1 MGERSVE
8 SGSIE
13 SGWMV
18 VSLADE
24 SMVEELLVRLRTMG
38 IEPAGVSVVRV
49 ETDRVSRSGPLVVDA
64 GSKWEPPTD
73 RLPGSQNRLQ
83 DRIIE
88 RSAIAPPERSP
99 GRQFRNMVIAFL
111 VSIGLLLFG
120 IPRID
125 TVRGL
130 LFFGLMLL
138 VIGLVASL
146 ISSRSGDLT
155 AHKLPRTDRPTSADS
170 VPISNASAQ
179 ACSVLV
185 SLKIDRQWVENAEH
199 VARECGAELV
209 TVECPKK

>member
-111 VSIGLLLFG
+111 VGIGLLLFG

-130 LFFGLMLL
+130 LFFGLML
-138 VIGLVASL
+138 
-146 ISSRSGDLT
+146 T
-155 AHKLPRTDRPTSADS
+155 AHNLPRADRPTSADS

>member
-49 ETDRVSRSGPLVVDA
+49 ETDRVSRSGRLVVDD
-64 GSKWEPPTD
+64 GSKWEPPPD
-73 RLPGSQNRLQ
+73 RLPLKL
-83 DRIIE
+83 IE

-111 VSIGLLLFG
+111 VGIGLLIFG
-120 IPRID
+120 IPRLD

-130 LFFGLMLL
+130 LFSGLMLL

-146 ISSRSGDLT
+146 IGRRSGDLP
-155 AHKLPRTDRPTSADS
+155 AHTHPRTDRPTSADS
-170 VPISNASAQ
+170 VPISNPSAQ

-185 SLKIDRQWVENAEH
+185 SLKIDRQWVENAEQ

-209 TVECPKK
+209 TIECPKK